1 MNRKRIHIQSAL
13 MLAIAAAGGAG
24 HALAQSD
31 RLALEEIVVTAQ
43 KREQSLQNVPISV
56 VVETAATLEK
66 KGIAELAGLAV
77 RTPNLFI
84 EDGGATANI
93 AMRGLGSPGIESIEP
108 SVGLYIDNISFAR
121 PRGVTQNPFYDMERI
136 EVLRGPQG
144 TLWGRNTIAGAINML
159 TARPSEELSGYVSGE
174 AGNYDAYQVEGAVSG
189 PIVDTLSG
197 RLSLYKAERDGYLD
211 NDGIAPDGGGI
222 DSEAYR
228 AQLQWQPN
236 DCFRANL
243 KWEQIDHSTEGH
255 TIQLVGRGPDPFVPG
270 VANIMNDLYE
280 AAGED
285 FKVDDTQIV
294 NGTGDFGFV
303 ADDPRQQNKTD
314 LGSLVLAWDFNGYT
328 LTAQTGYADWE
339 AQRVMEFSGGAINI
353 IGLRGEKGDTGEFWS
368 QELRLQSPV
377 DDRFHWVAGV
387 YYDDLEM
394 VQTPWDDGGGAIIN
408 VPSQGIGLL
417 ARNGDIEKVESYSGY
432 FEGTYNINEQ
442 WTATAGLRVGKEDK
456 DFTDYVGL
464 ELVFG
469 GDFDDPSGVYTE
481 DGGTIFY
488 GQQII
493 QPLQRDDDYSTWSAK
508 LQYQMNDDTMLY
520 VTAATGYKSG
530 GFNNAGN
537 TLIIED
543 KVVEEEDSISFEAGA
558 KMDLADGRGRLNLAI
573 FHTTFDDLQVARSD
587 TTGVIVTTNA
597 AEAVTKGV
605 ELDGAWRLTDTFTLG
620 GSIAWLNAEYEDF
633 ENAPCG
639 PFLRAADAAGCV
651 DGQDL
656 SGETLQRAPDYSGT
670 VYLEYTHEVGGGW
683 DMDAYTGYTFRDES
697 TTVISNEFGA
707 DSLELLDARLSFS
720 NADNGW
726 MVALKGN
733 NLTDERKLILRQDN
747 DLLQGGQFGA
757 INMPRTY
764 ALQVR
769 KNF

>member
-1 MNRKRIHIQSAL
+1 MNRKHIHIQSAL
-13 MLAIAAAGGAG
+13 VLAIAAAGGAN
-24 HALAQSD
+24 HSLAQSD

-255 TIQLVGRGPDPFVPG
+255 TIQLVGRGPDPLRARRGEHHERPLRGGGRGFQGRRHADSERHGRLRLRGGRSAP
-270 VANIMNDLYE
+270 AEQDRPRF
-280 AAGED
+280 AGA
-285 FKVDDTQIV
+285 
-294 NGTGDFGFV
+294 GLGFQRLHPDG
-303 ADDPRQQNKTD
+303 ADRLRR
-314 LGSLVLAWDFNGYT
+314 LGSPARDGVLRRRDQHHRPARRKRRHRRVLEPGAAPAVAGGRQVPLGGGRLLRRPGDG
-328 LTAQTGYADWE
+328 ADAVGRRRRRDHQRAFPGHRPAG
-339 AQRVMEFSGGAINI
+339 AQRRHREGRVLLRL
-353 IGLRGEKGDTGEFWS
+353 LRGHLQHQRAVDGHGRS
-368 QELRLQSPV
+368 ACRQGRQGLHRLR
-377 DDRFHWVAGV
+377 
-387 YYDDLEM
+387 
-394 VQTPWDDGGGAIIN
+394 
-408 VPSQGIGLL
+408 GL
-417 ARNGDIEKVESYSGY
+417 G
-432 FEGTYNINEQ
+432 
-442 WTATAGLRVGKEDK
+442 AGLRR
-456 DFTDYVGL
+456 GL
-464 ELVFG
+464 
-469 GDFDDPSGVYTE
+469 DDPSGVYTE

-537 TLIIED
+537 TLIIQD

-633 ENAPCG
+633 
-639 PFLRAADAAGCV
+639 
-651 DGQDL
+651 
-656 SGETLQRAPDYSGT
+656 
-670 VYLEYTHEVGGGW
+670 
-683 DMDAYTGYTFRDES
+683 
-697 TTVISNEFGA
+697 
-707 DSLELLDARLSFS
+707 
-720 NADNGW
+720 
-726 MVALKGN
+726 
-733 NLTDERKLILRQDN
+733 
-747 DLLQGGQFGA
+747 
-757 INMPRTY
+757 
-764 ALQVR
+764 
-769 KNF
+769 

>member
-1 MNRKRIHIQSAL
+1 MKHTRHPVTSAL
-13 MLAIAAAGGAG
+13 LLAISTAGGIE
-24 HALAQSD
+24 HAAAQSD
-31 RLALEEIVVTAQ
+31 RLALDEIIVTAQ
-43 KREQSLQNVPISV
+43 RREQSLQNVPISV
-56 VVETAATLEK
+56 AVETAATLEK

-108 SVGLYIDNISFAR
+108 SVGLYIDSISFAR

-144 TLWGRNTIAGAINML
+144 TLWGRNTIAGAINVV
-159 TARPSEELSGYVSGE
+159 TARPTEELSGYVSGE
-174 AGNYDAYQVEGAVSG
+174 VGNFDAYQIEGVVSG
-189 PIVDTLSG
+189 PLVDTLSG
-197 RLSLYKAERDGYLD
+197 RLSVYTANRDGYLH
-211 NDGIAPDGGGI
+211 NVGIAPDGGGI
-222 DSEAYR
+222 DSQAYR
-228 AQLQWQPN
+228 VQLQWQPN

-255 TIQLVGRGPDPFVPG
+255 TIQLVGRGPRPFLPG
-270 VANIMNDLYE
+270 VPNLLNKLYR

-285 FKVDDTQIV
+285 YDIDRTQRV
-294 NGTGDFGFV
+294 NGTGDFSFV
-303 ADDPRQQNKTD
+303 ADDPRQQNLTD
-314 LGSLVLAWDFNGYT
+314 LGSLVFAWDLSGYT

-339 AQRVMEFSGGAINI
+339 AQRVMEFSGGALDI
-353 IGLRGEKGDTGEFWS
+353 IGLRGEEGDTGEFWS
-368 QELRLQSPV
+368 QELRVQSPT
-377 DDRFHWVAGV
+377 DRTFHWVAGI
-387 YYDDLEM
+387 YYDDLKM

-408 VPSQGIGLL
+408 VPASGIGLL
-417 ARNGDIEKVESYSGY
+417 ARNGDVEKVESYSGY
-432 FEGTYNINEQ
+432 FEGTFNFNEQ
-442 WTATAGLRVGKEDK
+442 WIATAGLRLGKEKK
-456 DFTDYVGL
+456 DFEDFVGL

-469 GDFDDPSGVYTE
+469 GDYDSPSGVYIE
-481 DGGTIFY
+481 DGGTTFF
-488 GQQII
+488 GQQTI
-493 QPLQRDDDYSTWSAK
+493 QPLNRDDEYLTWSAK
-508 LQYQMNDDTMLY
+508 LQYQMNDATMLY

-537 TLIIED
+537 TLVIAD
-543 KVVEEEDSISFEAGA
+543 KVVEEEDSIAFEAGA
-558 KMDLADGRGRLNLAI
+558 KMDLADGRGRLNIAV
-573 FHTTFDDLQVARSD
+573 FHVTFDDLQVARSD

-597 AEAVTKGV
+597 AKAVTEGI
-605 ELDGAWRLTDTFTLG
+605 ELDGAWRLTDTLTV
-620 GSIAWLNAEYEDF
+620 GSSLAWLNAEYEDF

-639 PFLRAADAAGCV
+639 PFQRAADPAGCL

-670 VYLEYTHEVGGGW
+670 VYLEFTQGLGGGW
-683 DMDAYTGYTFRDES
+683 DMDAYAGYTFRDKS

-707 DSLELLDARLSFS
+707 ESMQLLDARVSFS
-720 NADNGW
+720 HEDSGW

-747 DLLQGGQFGA
+747 DLLQGGQFGV

-769 KNF
+769 KSF